1 MSDRSSRRWVF
12 SKSNPR
18 WRPLAKAKV
27 FVMDTSLPSSVDG
40 IDFNAVFRA
49 AWTSNDPEISRQHG
63 YALTMEHL
71 WKKSETITKNWYVM
85 HHDAAQAAVNAAID
99 PIMKLTLATNEPE
112 TTMITVT
119 GNVTLTASDHA
130 IRATR
135 EYLTLRR
142 DEETRR
148 QRTSAHL
155 YELRRAL
162 KSPGIA
168 ELWWASNNPQHL
180 SMIDTDPF
188 KKLVTAITD
197 ATDDDIQAK
206 TAIEQIL
213 LKFTAEFS
221 SAEDRQLLLNI
232 FKRLLDKFDR
242 HDLLRELD

>member
-12 SKSNPR
+12 PKSNPR

-27 FVMDTSLPSSVDG
+27 VIMSASLPSSVDG
-40 IDFNAVFRA
+40 IDFTATFRA
-49 AWTSNDPEISRQHG
+49 AWTSNDPAISRQHG

-71 WKKSETITKNWYVM
+71 WKKAESITKKWYVM
-85 HHDAAQAAVNAAID
+85 HHDAAQAAVNAVID
-99 PIMKLTLATNEPE
+99 PAVKLTLVADEPE
-112 TTMITVT
+112 ATTITVT
-119 GNVTLTASDHA
+119 GNVALTASEHA

-135 EYLTLRR
+135 EYLTLLR
-142 DEETRR
+142 DEETR
-148 QRTSAHL
+148 QRRTRAHL

-180 SMIDTDPF
+180 PMIDTDPF
-188 KKLVTAITD
+188 QKLVTAISG
-197 ATDDDIQAK
+197 ASDDEIHAK

-213 LKFTAEFS
+213 LKFTAEFT

-242 HDLLRELD
+242 HDLMRELE